1 MNDLGYF
8 DHYGNIIV
16 LISIILYL
24 SLYTYLVEEYGPL
37 DE

>member
-8 DHYGNIIV
+8 DNYGNLIIA
-16 LISIILYL
+16 ISVILYL
-24 SLYTYLVEEYGPL
+24 SLYTYLAQEYGPI